1 MEFGAS
7 VVSSRSTA
15 AALGSWADVV
25 SVTCGVHILTHCI
38 KSTLLAMRLSE
49 AVSVDKYMAA
59 ADVFFVLMNSLG
71 NVMVVLRPVCHLPVM
86 LVYDRR
92 LKTAAV

>member
-1 MEFGAS
+1 
-7 VVSSRSTA
+7 
-15 AALGSWADVV
+15 
-25 SVTCGVHILTHCI
+25 
-38 KSTLLAMRLSE
+38 MRLSE